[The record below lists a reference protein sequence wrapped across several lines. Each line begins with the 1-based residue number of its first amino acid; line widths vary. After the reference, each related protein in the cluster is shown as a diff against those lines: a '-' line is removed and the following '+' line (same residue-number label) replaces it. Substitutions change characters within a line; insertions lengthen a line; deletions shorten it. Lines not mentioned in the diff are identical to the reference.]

1 MNFKF
6 MRFTLAR
13 AFLMG
18 QPFLIG
24 LALLS
29 SVFTLNVYAQSTT
42 APKIV
47 LIDRIV
53 AVVNNDVITQFELND
68 RMRVVQRQLQAQ
80 GISLPPQATLEKQ
93 LLERMINEK
102 IQLQFAAETG
112 IRVDDTM
119 LDRAL
124 QRIAE
129 GNHMSLDAF
138 RAAIDKDM
146 SFAKFREDI
155 RNEIII
161 SRLKEREADN
171 RTTVSDSE
179 VEHYFATQAAKP
191 GGDTEYNIAHILI
204 QVPEQASA
212 EQIQARKARAEQALA
227 EIKKGTNFGQVSAS
241 FSDAPNA
248 LQGGDLGWRAA
259 SRLPQLFNDA
269 LNNLQVG
276 EVSPILRS
284 PNGFHILKLVDKRG
298 RDVAMVVTQTHARH
312 ILIKTNELV
321 SEADAKR
328 RLVELK
334 ERLDNGA
341 NFADL
346 ARLQSEDGSAAKGGD
361 LGWLSPGDTVPEFE
375 RAMDA
380 LPLKTVSDPVRTQ
393 FGWHLIE
400 VLERRTEDVTQ
411 EKQKLKARLE
421 IRERKAD
428 EAYQEFVRQLRDR
441 AYVEY
446 KQDER

>member
-6 MRFTLAR
+6 MRLGWGPG
-13 AFLMG
+13 FL
-18 QPFLIG
+18 LG
-24 LALLS
+24 LALIS
-29 SVFTLNVYAQSTT
+29 SSLTLNSYAQSST

-53 AVVNNDVITQFELND
+53 AVVNNDVITQFDLND

-80 GISLPPQATLEKQ
+80 GIGVPPQATLEKQ

-138 RAAIDKDM
+138 RAAIDKDGM

-204 QVPEQASA
+204 QVPEQASSD
-212 EQIQARKARAEQALA
+212 QIQARKARAEQALA

-269 LNNLQVG
+269 LNNMQPG
-276 EVSPILRS
+276 EISPILRS
-284 PNGFHILKLVDKRG
+284 PNGFHILKLIDKRG

-341 NFADL
+341 SFADL
-346 ARLQSEDGSAAKGGD
+346 ARLQSEDASAAKGGD